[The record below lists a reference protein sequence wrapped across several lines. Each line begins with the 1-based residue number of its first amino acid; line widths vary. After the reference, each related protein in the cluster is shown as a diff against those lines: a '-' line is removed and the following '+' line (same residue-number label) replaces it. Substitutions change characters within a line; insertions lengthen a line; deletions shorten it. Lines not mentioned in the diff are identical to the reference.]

1 MKKRIAVFCSGSGS
15 NLQSI
20 LDREEEIN
28 GRVVLVLSSSANA
41 YALQRAKD
49 HKIDTAVLARGEND
63 FTEKMLSLLEKYRI
77 DLIVLAGY
85 LSILP
90 SEIVVRYENAILN
103 IHPSLIPAFC
113 GKGFYG
119 IKVARAML
127 ERGVKIA
134 GATVHF
140 VDEGADTGPIVMQ
153 KTVAVQED
161 DTPEMLQQRVLHEAE
176 HKILPE
182 AVKLFCDGKL
192 IVEKGRVRI
201 RT

>member
-28 GRVVLVLSSSANA
+28 GRVLLVLSSSTNA

-161 DTPEMLQQRVLHEAE
+161 DTPETLQQRVLHEAE